1 MDMTQGTRFGARAL
15 RRWAV
20 LTIVAL
26 LCTLGATATQASAQI
41 DNNSDGFTAA
51 SAAAAARSEL
61 SQYGGQ
67 HECNNSGLRNRIGA
81 YWDAGDLN
89 LNLDGCDTGSPW
101 SAVFISF
108 VMDQAGAGPDFN
120 YAISHREYIEAAFD
134 GFGLYNTV
142 RDADN
147 TAARVGDLVCRGRS
161 TTTGWQYSNFVNWN
175 NSGGGFIPT
184 HCDLVTAVS
193 GSNVTIIGGNLGNT
207 VRQEVKAV
215 SSYALVLPLAPKCD
229 GRFATIVGTPGA
241 ETINGTAGADVIHG
255 LGGDDTING
264 LGGADRICGGFGD
277 DTIRGGNGADRI
289 FGDAGADRL
298 YGQNGTDRIWG
309 GTGPDSITGGNHN
322 DVIRGGSG
330 ADSIFGGFGADTLY
344 GQNHADIL
352 TGGNG
357 NDTLIGGNGHD
368 FANGQVGS
376 DLCQAENERTCER

>member
-15 RRWAV
+15 RKWAV

-147 TAARVGDLVCRGRS
+147 RRPVSATSCAAAAAQPPDGSTATSSTGTTAAAASSPL
-161 TTTGWQYSNFVNWN
+161 
-175 NSGGGFIPT
+175 
-184 HCDLVTAVS
+184 TATWS
-193 GSNVTIIGGNLGNT
+193 P
-207 VRQEVKAV
+207 QF
-215 SSYALVLPLAPKCD
+215 LA
-229 GRFATIVGTPGA
+229 AT
-241 ETINGTAGADVIHG
+241 
-255 LGGDDTING
+255 
-264 LGGADRICGGFGD
+264 
-277 DTIRGGNGADRI
+277 
-289 FGDAGADRL
+289 
-298 YGQNGTDRIWG
+298 
-309 GTGPDSITGGNHN
+309 
-322 DVIRGGSG
+322 
-330 ADSIFGGFGADTLY
+330 
-344 GQNHADIL
+344 
-352 TGGNG
+352 
-357 NDTLIGGNGHD
+357 
-368 FANGQVGS
+368 
-376 DLCQAENERTCER
+376 